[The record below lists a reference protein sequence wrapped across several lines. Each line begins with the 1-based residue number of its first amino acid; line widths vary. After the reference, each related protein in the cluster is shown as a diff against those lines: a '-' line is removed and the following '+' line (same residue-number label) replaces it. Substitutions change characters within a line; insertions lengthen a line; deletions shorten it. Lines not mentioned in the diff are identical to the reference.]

1 MALSPRTGRAG
12 FRNTGR
18 ECKRR
23 VVAPGV
29 PDRPRTV
36 RSSWNLADVQ
46 PDGGPGAVYGLVLP
60 GPGGVLFLFFCLAVL
75 LNPLLGLLKRRYA
88 LGRGELLAIYAM
100 LLLLMPAWAMTK
112 ALLGFMTGVTYY
124 ASPEMRHLEAVLPYS
139 LPWLA
144 VLDAEPVRWLYEGLP
159 KGGSVPWWAWV
170 VPLWSW
176 GSFLVALFVV
186 LGCVAVILRKQWEEH
201 ERFAFPIMQV
211 PLAMG
216 ERGDGWIGP
225 LFRGRM
231 MWSGFA
237 IPFAIGSMNAL
248 HSYYHTLPRISL
260 RAVIWIFRRAIPMS
274 IRLNFAL
281 LGYAYFVNLDVSL
294 SIWLLNVIA
303 KCINGVSAMLGA
315 ERYGVSGMVGRHSS
329 QGSEFLAFMG
339 MGYMLALA
347 GYSLWIARGHLKAVW
362 TKVLGRP
369 SPLVDSEEVLP
380 YRTAVACVLMGTLYL
395 GCWLYQAGLPPHV
408 IALLFIASFVVFLV
422 LARIVSETGYAAT
435 YSPLNPSEFV
445 VCAVGSSAFGPT
457 GLVTT
462 GVGYVWS
469 MTRLNTL
476 MPRASAALR
485 LAREMGRTRG
495 LIWAMGAA
503 LAVGLVVASHTTLD
517 LGYAL
522 RGPKPRL
529 LVPRRE
535 RRRVAVRRIRGTPA
549 AGSQP
554 GFLQGIRIYRTG
566 TGSCRSVHG
575 PANASVMVAH
585 PPDRPACK
593 HDMDDRTL
601 LFQYLSGMGHQGARD
616 EVRRG
621 DPVPEDQAVLYRDHP
636 GRGGLSGH
644 VEPHRLCHR
653 KGRQYVPSLVIHIS
667 NDDRPITSS
676 KRRHT
681 HAFSGT
687 D

>member
-1 MALSPRTGRAG
+1 MTRQAGTVISESRNPDVTSGDGLSLRAFLIGLGLCALLGVWLTYNRM
-12 FRNTGR
+12 
-18 ECKRR
+18 
-23 VVAPGV
+23 VVQGPFMGWYFL
-29 PDRPRTV
+29 DR
-36 RSSWNLADVQ
+36 
-46 PDGGPGAVYGLVLP
+46 
-60 GPGGVLFLFFCLAVL
+60 GVLFVFFCLAVL

-144 VLDAEPVRWLYEGLP
+144 VLDAEPVKWLYEGLP

-225 LFRGRM
+225 LFRGRL

-237 IPFAIGSMNAL
+237 IPFAIGSVNAL

-369 SPLVDSEEVLP
+369 SHLVDSEEVLP
-380 YRTAVACVLMGTLYL
+380 YRTAVASVLMGTLYL

-457 GLVTT
+457 GLVTA

-517 LGYAL
+517 LGYAHGGRNL
-522 RGPKPRL
+522 DYWFRDVNDAALPFDEYVGRRL
-529 LVPRRE
+529 LDPSPVFY
-535 RRRVAVRRIRGTPA
+535 RGFAYTGLGLGLA
-549 AGSQP
+549 ALFMVLRTRLSWWP
-554 GFLQGIRIYRTG
+554 IHPIALPVSTIWMTEHYYFSIFLAWGIK
-566 TGSCRSVHG
+566 
-575 PANASVMVAH
+575 ALVM
-585 PPDRPACK
+585 K
-593 HDMDDRTL
+593 
-601 LFQYLSGMGHQGARD
+601 FGGAT
-616 EVRRG
+616 
-621 DPVPEDQAVLYRDHP
+621 LYRKTRP
-636 GRGGLSGH
+636 FFIGIILGEAVCLGTW
-644 VEPHRLCHR
+644 
-653 KGRQYVPSLVIHIS
+653 SLIDFATGKVGNMS
-667 NDDRPITSS
+667 LL
-676 KRRHT
+676 
-681 HAFSGT
+681 
-687 D
+687 

>member
-1 MALSPRTGRAG
+1 MALSPRT
-12 FRNTGR
+12 
-18 ECKRR
+18 
-23 VVAPGV
+23 
-29 PDRPRTV
+29 
-36 RSSWNLADVQ
+36 DVQ
-46 PDGGPGAVYGLVLP
+46 NSGIPDANAKDGLSPRAFLIGLGLCALLGVWLTYNRMVVQGPFMGWYFLDR
-60 GPGGVLFLFFCLAVL
+60 GVLFVFFCLAVL

-176 GSFLVALFVV
+176 GSFLVVLFVV

-237 IPFAIGSMNAL
+237 IPFAIGSINAL

-294 SIWLLNVIA
+294 SVWLLNVIA

-369 SPLVDSEEVLP
+369 SHLVDSEEVLP

-457 GLVTT
+457 GLVTA

-517 LGYAL
+517 LGYAHGGRNL
-522 RGPKPRL
+522 DYWFRDVNDAALPFDEYVGRRL
-529 LVPRRE
+529 LDPSPVFY
-535 RRRVAVRRIRGTPA
+535 RGFA
-549 AGSQP
+549 
-554 GFLQGIRIYRTG
+554 YTG
-566 TGSCRSVHG
+566 LGLG
-575 PANASVMVAH
+575 
-585 PPDRPACK
+585 
-593 HDMDDRTL
+593 L
-601 LFQYLSGMGHQGARD
+601 
-616 EVRRG
+616 
-621 DPVPEDQAVLYRDHP
+621 AVLFMVLRTRLSWWPIHPIALPVSTIWMTEHYYFSIFLAWGIKALVMKFGGATLYRKTRP
-636 GRGGLSGH
+636 FFIGIILGEAVCLGTW
-644 VEPHRLCHR
+644 
-653 KGRQYVPSLVIHIS
+653 SLIDFATGKVGNMS
-667 NDDRPITSS
+667 LL
-676 KRRHT
+676 
-681 HAFSGT
+681 
-687 D
+687 

>member
-1 MALSPRTGRAG
+1 MALSPRTDAQDFGIPDANAKDGLSPRAFLIG
-12 FRNTGR
+12 LGLCALLGIWLTYNRM
-18 ECKRR
+18 
-23 VVAPGV
+23 VVQGPFMGWYFL
-29 PDRPRTV
+29 DR
-36 RSSWNLADVQ
+36 
-46 PDGGPGAVYGLVLP
+46 
-60 GPGGVLFLFFCLAVL
+60 GVLFLFFCLVVL

-225 LFRGRM
+225 LFRGRL

-237 IPFAIGSMNAL
+237 IPFAIGSVNAL

-369 SPLVDSEEVLP
+369 SHLVDSEEVLP

-457 GLVTT
+457 GLVTA

-517 LGYAL
+517 LGYAHGGRNL
-522 RGPKPRL
+522 DYWFRDVNDAALPFDEYVGRRL
-529 LVPRRE
+529 LDPSPVFY
-535 RRRVAVRRIRGTPA
+535 RGFA
-549 AGSQP
+549 
-554 GFLQGIRIYRTG
+554 YTG
-566 TGSCRSVHG
+566 LGLG
-575 PANASVMVAH
+575 
-585 PPDRPACK
+585 
-593 HDMDDRTL
+593 L
-601 LFQYLSGMGHQGARD
+601 
-616 EVRRG
+616 
-621 DPVPEDQAVLYRDHP
+621 AVLFMVLRTRLSWWPIHPIALPVSTIWMTEHYYFSIFLAWGIKALVMKFGGATLYRKTRP
-636 GRGGLSGH
+636 FFIGIILGEAVCLGTW
-644 VEPHRLCHR
+644 
-653 KGRQYVPSLVIHIS
+653 SLIDFATGKVGNMS
-667 NDDRPITSS
+667 LL
-676 KRRHT
+676 
-681 HAFSGT
+681 
-687 D
+687 

>member
-1 MALSPRTGRAG
+1 MEWRPRTDVQNSGIPEANAKDGLSPRAFLIGLGLCALLGIWLTYNRM
-12 FRNTGR
+12 
-18 ECKRR
+18 
-23 VVAPGV
+23 VVQGPFMGWYFL
-29 PDRPRTV
+29 DR
-36 RSSWNLADVQ
+36 
-46 PDGGPGAVYGLVLP
+46 
-60 GPGGVLFLFFCLAVL
+60 GVLFVFFLLAVL

-225 LFRGRM
+225 LFRGRL

-237 IPFAIGSMNAL
+237 IPFAIGSVNAL

-369 SPLVDSEEVLP
+369 SHLVDSEEVLP

-457 GLVTT
+457 GLVTA

-517 LGYAL
+517 LGYAHGGRNL
-522 RGPKPRL
+522 DYWFRDVNDAALPFDEYVGRRL
-529 LVPRRE
+529 LDPSPVFY
-535 RRRVAVRRIRGTPA
+535 RGFAYTGLGLGLA
-549 AGSQP
+549 ALFMVLRTRLSWWP
-554 GFLQGIRIYRTG
+554 IHPIALPVSTIWMTEHYYFSIFLAWGIK
-566 TGSCRSVHG
+566 
-575 PANASVMVAH
+575 ALVM
-585 PPDRPACK
+585 K
-593 HDMDDRTL
+593 
-601 LFQYLSGMGHQGARD
+601 FGGAT
-616 EVRRG
+616 
-621 DPVPEDQAVLYRDHP
+621 LYRKTRP
-636 GRGGLSGH
+636 FFIGIILGEAVCLGTW
-644 VEPHRLCHR
+644 
-653 KGRQYVPSLVIHIS
+653 SLIDFATGKVGNMS
-667 NDDRPITSS
+667 LL
-676 KRRHT
+676 
-681 HAFSGT
+681 
-687 D
+687 

>member
-1 MALSPRTGRAG
+1 MALSPRTGAQDFGIPDANAKDGLSPRAFLIG
-12 FRNTGR
+12 LGLCALLGIWLTYNRM
-18 ECKRR
+18 
-23 VVAPGV
+23 VVQGPFMGWYFL
-29 PDRPRTV
+29 DR
-36 RSSWNLADVQ
+36 
-46 PDGGPGAVYGLVLP
+46 
-60 GPGGVLFLFFCLAVL
+60 GVLFLFFCLAVL

-88 LGRGELLAIYAM
+88 LGRGELMAIYAM

-369 SPLVDSEEVLP
+369 SRLVDSEEVLP

-457 GLVTT
+457 GLVTA

-485 LAREMGRTRG
+485 LAREMGRTQG

-517 LGYAL
+517 LGYAHGGRNL
-522 RGPKPRL
+522 DYWFRDVNDAALPFDEYVGRRL
-529 LVPRRE
+529 LDPSPVFY
-535 RRRVAVRRIRGTPA
+535 RGFVYTGLGLGLA
-549 AGSQP
+549 ALLMVLRTRLSWWP
-554 GFLQGIRIYRTG
+554 IHPIALPVSTIWMTEHYYFSIFLAWGIK
-566 TGSCRSVHG
+566 
-575 PANASVMVAH
+575 ALVM
-585 PPDRPACK
+585 K
-593 HDMDDRTL
+593 
-601 LFQYLSGMGHQGARD
+601 FGGAT
-616 EVRRG
+616 
-621 DPVPEDQAVLYRDHP
+621 LYRKTRP
-636 GRGGLSGH
+636 FFIGIILGEAVCLGTW
-644 VEPHRLCHR
+644 
-653 KGRQYVPSLVIHIS
+653 SLIDFATGKVG
-667 NDDRPITSS
+667 NM
-676 KRRHT
+676 
-681 HAFSGT
+681 FLL
-687 D
+687 

>member
-1 MALSPRTGRAG
+1 MAQTAEL
-12 FRNTGR
+12 
-18 ECKRR
+18 
-23 VVAPGV
+23 VM
-29 PDRPRTV
+29 PDRRTTTGDGLSLRAFLIGLGLCV
-36 RSSWNLADVQ
+36 SLGVWLTYNRMVVQ
-46 PDGGPGAVYGLVLP
+46 GPFMGWYFLDR
-60 GPGGVLFLFFCLAVL
+60 GVLFLFFCLVVL

-100 LLLLMPAWAMTK
+100 LLLLMPAWAMSK

-139 LPWLA
+139 PPWLA
-144 VLDAEPVRWLYEGLP
+144 VLDVEAVRGLYEGLP

-186 LGCVAVILRKQWEEH
+186 LGCMAVVIRKQWEEH

-216 ERGDGWIGP
+216 ERGEGVIGP
-225 LFRGRM
+225 LFRSRM

-237 IPFAIGSMNAL
+237 IPFAVGSINAL
-248 HSYYHTLPRISL
+248 HSRFHTLPRMSL
-260 RAVIWIFRRAIPMS
+260 RAVIWIFRRTIPLS

-303 KCINGVSAMLGA
+303 KCINGVMAMLGA
-315 ERYGVSGMVGRHSS
+315 DRYGVSGMVGRHSS

-347 GYSLWIARGHLKAVW
+347 GYSLWIARDHLKAVW
-362 TKVLGRP
+362 AKTLGRP
-369 SPLVDSEEVLP
+369 SDLDDSEEVIP
-380 YRTAVACVLMGTLYL
+380 YRTAVACVLTGTLYL
-395 GCWLYQAGLPPHV
+395 GCWLYQAGLSPPV
-408 IALLFIASFVVFLV
+408 IAFLFVACFVVFFV

-462 GVGYVWS
+462 GLSYVWT
-469 MTRLNTL
+469 MTRLNTI

-517 LGYAL
+517 LGYAHGGRNLDYWL
-522 RGPKPRL
+522 RDVNDAALPFDEYVGRRL
-529 LVPRRE
+529 LDPSPIFYRGILYTGLGLG
-535 RRRVAVRRIRGTPA
+535 VA
-549 AGSQP
+549 
-554 GFLQGIRIYRTG
+554 
-566 TGSCRSVHG
+566 
-575 PANASVMVAH
+575 
-585 PPDRPACK
+585 
-593 HDMDDRTL
+593 
-601 LFQYLSGMGHQGARD
+601 
-616 EVRRG
+616 
-621 DPVPEDQAVLYRDHP
+621 AVLMVLRMRLPWWPLHPVALPVCTIWMTEHYYFSVFLAWGIKALVMKFGGATLYRRTRP
-636 GRGGLSGH
+636 FFIGIILGEAVCLGTW
-644 VEPHRLCHR
+644 
-653 KGRQYVPSLVIHIS
+653 SLIDFATGKVGNMS
-667 NDDRPITSS
+667 LL
-676 KRRHT
+676 
-681 HAFSGT
+681 
-687 D
+687 

>member
-1 MALSPRTGRAG
+1 MAWRPRNDVQRTRMPDANAKDGLSPRAFLIGLGLCALLGIWLTYNRM
-12 FRNTGR
+12 
-18 ECKRR
+18 
-23 VVAPGV
+23 VVQGPFMGWYFL
-29 PDRPRTV
+29 DR
-36 RSSWNLADVQ
+36 
-46 PDGGPGAVYGLVLP
+46 
-60 GPGGVLFLFFCLAVL
+60 GVLFLFFCLAVL

-369 SPLVDSEEVLP
+369 SRLVDSEEVLP

-395 GCWLYQAGLPPHV
+395 GCWLYQAGLPPLV

-457 GLVTT
+457 GLVTA

-517 LGYAL
+517 LGYAHGGRNL
-522 RGPKPRL
+522 DYWFRDVNDAALPFDEYVGRRL
-529 LVPRRE
+529 LDPSPVFY
-535 RRRVAVRRIRGTPA
+535 RGFA
-549 AGSQP
+549 
-554 GFLQGIRIYRTG
+554 YTG
-566 TGSCRSVHG
+566 LGLG
-575 PANASVMVAH
+575 
-585 PPDRPACK
+585 
-593 HDMDDRTL
+593 L
-601 LFQYLSGMGHQGARD
+601 
-616 EVRRG
+616 
-621 DPVPEDQAVLYRDHP
+621 AVLFMVLRTRLSWWPIHPIALPVSTIWMTEHYYFSIFLAWGIKALVMKFGGATLYRKTRP
-636 GRGGLSGH
+636 FFIGIILGEAVCLGTW
-644 VEPHRLCHR
+644 
-653 KGRQYVPSLVIHIS
+653 SLIDFATGKVGNMS
-667 NDDRPITSS
+667 LL
-676 KRRHT
+676 
-681 HAFSGT
+681 
-687 D
+687 

>member
-1 MALSPRTGRAG
+1 MTRQAGNVMSEGRSPVVTPGDGLSPRAFLIGLGLCALLGIWLTYNRM
-12 FRNTGR
+12 
-18 ECKRR
+18 
-23 VVAPGV
+23 VVQGPFMGWYFL
-29 PDRPRTV
+29 DR
-36 RSSWNLADVQ
+36 
-46 PDGGPGAVYGLVLP
+46 
-60 GPGGVLFLFFCLAVL
+60 GVLFVFFCLAVL

-144 VLDAEPVRWLYEGLP
+144 VLDAEPVSWLYEGLP
-159 KGGSVPWWAWV
+159 KGVSVPWWAWV

-237 IPFAIGSMNAL
+237 IPFAIGSINAL

-369 SPLVDSEEVLP
+369 SHLVDSEEVLP

-435 YSPLNPSEFV
+435 YSPLNPTEFV

-457 GLVTT
+457 GLVTA

-517 LGYAL
+517 LGYAHGGRNL
-522 RGPKPRL
+522 DYWFRDVNDAALPFDEYVGRRL
-529 LVPRRE
+529 LDPSPVFH
-535 RRRVAVRRIRGTPA
+535 RGFAYTGLGLGLA
-549 AGSQP
+549 ALFMVLRTRLSWWP
-554 GFLQGIRIYRTG
+554 IHPIALPVSTIWMTEHYYFSIFLAWGIK
-566 TGSCRSVHG
+566 
-575 PANASVMVAH
+575 ALVM
-585 PPDRPACK
+585 K
-593 HDMDDRTL
+593 
-601 LFQYLSGMGHQGARD
+601 FGGAT
-616 EVRRG
+616 
-621 DPVPEDQAVLYRDHP
+621 LYRKTRP
-636 GRGGLSGH
+636 FFIGIILGEAVCLGTW
-644 VEPHRLCHR
+644 
-653 KGRQYVPSLVIHIS
+653 SLIDFATGKVGNMS
-667 NDDRPITSS
+667 LL
-676 KRRHT
+676 
-681 HAFSGT
+681 
-687 D
+687 

>member
-1 MALSPRTGRAG
+1 MALSPRTGAQDFGIPDANAKDGLSPRAFLIG
-12 FRNTGR
+12 LGLCALLGIWLTYNRM
-18 ECKRR
+18 
-23 VVAPGV
+23 VVQGPFMGWYFL
-29 PDRPRTV
+29 DR
-36 RSSWNLADVQ
+36 
-46 PDGGPGAVYGLVLP
+46 
-60 GPGGVLFLFFCLAVL
+60 GVLFLFFCLAVL

-88 LGRGELLAIYAM
+88 LGRGELMAIYAM

-369 SPLVDSEEVLP
+369 SRLVDSEEVLP

-445 VCAVGSSAFGPT
+445 VCVVGSSAFGPT
-457 GLVTT
+457 GLVTA

-485 LAREMGRTRG
+485 LAREMGRTQG

-517 LGYAL
+517 LGYAHGGRNL
-522 RGPKPRL
+522 DYWFRDVNDAALPFDEYVGRRL
-529 LVPRRE
+529 LDPSPVFY
-535 RRRVAVRRIRGTPA
+535 RGFVYTGLGLGLA
-549 AGSQP
+549 ALLMVLRTRLTWWPIHPIALPVSTIWMTEHYYFSI
-554 GFLQGIRIYRTG
+554 FLAWGIK
-566 TGSCRSVHG
+566 
-575 PANASVMVAH
+575 ALVM
-585 PPDRPACK
+585 K
-593 HDMDDRTL
+593 
-601 LFQYLSGMGHQGARD
+601 FGGAT
-616 EVRRG
+616 
-621 DPVPEDQAVLYRDHP
+621 LYRKTRP
-636 GRGGLSGH
+636 LFIGIILGEAVCLGTW
-644 VEPHRLCHR
+644 
-653 KGRQYVPSLVIHIS
+653 SLIDFATGKVGNMS
-667 NDDRPITSS
+667 LL
-676 KRRHT
+676 
-681 HAFSGT
+681 
-687 D
+687 

>member
-1 MALSPRTGRAG
+1 MTRQAETVMSESRNPDVTSGDGLSLRAFLIGLGLCALLGVWLTYNRM
-12 FRNTGR
+12 
-18 ECKRR
+18 
-23 VVAPGV
+23 VVQGPFMGWYFL
-29 PDRPRTV
+29 DR
-36 RSSWNLADVQ
+36 
-46 PDGGPGAVYGLVLP
+46 
-60 GPGGVLFLFFCLAVL
+60 GVLFVFFCLTVL

-100 LLLLMPAWAMTK
+100 LLLLMPAWAMTR

-176 GSFLVALFVV
+176 GSFLVALFLV
-186 LGCVAVILRKQWEEH
+186 LGCLSVVLRKQWEEH

-237 IPFAIGSMNAL
+237 IPFTIGSVNAL
-248 HSYYHTLPRISL
+248 NSYFHTLPRVSL

-303 KCINGVSAMLGA
+303 KCTNGVFAMLGA

-347 GYSLWIARGHLKAVW
+347 GYSLWIARSHLKAVW
-362 TKVLGRP
+362 AKALRRP
-369 SPLVDSEEVLP
+369 SRLVDSEEVLP
-380 YRTAVACVLMGTLYL
+380 YRTAVACILLGTLYL

-408 IALLFIASFVVFLV
+408 FALLFIACFVVFLV

-457 GLVTT
+457 GLVTA

-517 LGYAL
+517 LGYTHGGRNLDYWFRDVNDAAL
-522 RGPKPRL
+522 PFDEYVGRRL
-529 LVPRRE
+529 LDPSPVFY
-535 RRRVAVRRIRGTPA
+535 T
-549 AGSQP
+549 
-554 GFLQGIRIYRTG
+554 GFLYTGLGLGLAALFMVLRTRLSWWPIHPIALPVSTIWMTEHYYFSIFLAWGIK
-566 TGSCRSVHG
+566 
-575 PANASVMVAH
+575 ALVM
-585 PPDRPACK
+585 K
-593 HDMDDRTL
+593 
-601 LFQYLSGMGHQGARD
+601 FGGAT
-616 EVRRG
+616 
-621 DPVPEDQAVLYRDHP
+621 LYRKTRP
-636 GRGGLSGH
+636 FFIGIILGEAVCLGTW
-644 VEPHRLCHR
+644 
-653 KGRQYVPSLVIHIS
+653 SLI
-667 NDDRPITSS
+667 D
-676 KRRHT
+676 
-681 HAFSGT
+681 FSTGKVGNMSLL
-687 D
+687 

>member
-1 MALSPRTGRAG
+1 MAQAA
-12 FRNTGR
+12 
-18 ECKRR
+18 R
-23 VVAPGV
+23 VVMSDVRKTAGSTGDGLSVRAFLIGLGLCAFLGV
-29 PDRPRTV
+29 WLTYNRMVVQGPFMGWYFLDR
-36 RSSWNLADVQ
+36 
-46 PDGGPGAVYGLVLP
+46 
-60 GPGGVLFLFFCLAVL
+60 GVLFLFFCLAVL
-75 LNPLLGLLKRRYA
+75 INPLLGLLKRRFA

-100 LLLLMPAWAMTK
+100 LLLLMPAWAMCK

-216 ERGDGWIGP
+216 ERGEGLIGP

-237 IPFAIGSMNAL
+237 VPLGIGSINAL
-248 HSYYHTLPRISL
+248 HSYFHTLPRMSL
-260 RAVIWIFRRAIPMS
+260 RTVIWIFRRAIPLS

-303 KCINGVSAMLGA
+303 KCINGAFVMLGA

-329 QGSEFLAFMG
+329 QGSELLAFMG

-347 GYSLWIARGHLKAVW
+347 GYSLWIARGHLRAVW
-362 TKVLGRP
+362 TKALGRE
-369 SPLVDSEEVLP
+369 SSLDDSDEVLP
-380 YRTAVACVLMGTLYL
+380 YRTAVACVVAGTLYL

-408 IALLFIASFVVFLV
+408 IALLFAACFVVFLV

-457 GLVTT
+457 GLVTN
-462 GVGYVWS
+462 GLNYVWT
-469 MTRLNTL
+469 MTRLNTM

-485 LAREMGRTRG
+485 LAGEMGRTRG

-517 LGYAL
+517 LGYAHGGRNL
-522 RGPKPRL
+522 DYWFRDVNDAALPFDEYVGRRL
-529 LVPRRE
+529 LDPSPVFYRGFAYTGLGLGIALLLMVLRMRLPWWPLHP
-535 RRRVAVRRIRGTPA
+535 VALPVSTIWMTEHYYF
-549 AGSQP
+549 SV
-554 GFLQGIRIYRTG
+554 FLAWGIKALVMKFG
-566 TGSCRSVHG
+566 G
-575 PANASVMVAH
+575 AS
-585 PPDRPACK
+585 
-593 HDMDDRTL
+593 
-601 LFQYLSGMGHQGARD
+601 
-616 EVRRG
+616 
-621 DPVPEDQAVLYRDHP
+621 LYRKTRPFFVGIIVGEAVCLGMWSIIDYFT
-636 GRGGLSGH
+636 GKVGNM
-644 VEPHRLCHR
+644 
-653 KGRQYVPSLVIHIS
+653 SLL
-667 NDDRPITSS
+667 
-676 KRRHT
+676 
-681 HAFSGT
+681 
-687 D
+687 

>member
-1 MALSPRTGRAG
+1 MERSLRQNIQKSETPEPASADGLSCRAFLIG
-12 FRNTGR
+12 LGLCAFLGVWLTYNRM
-18 ECKRR
+18 
-23 VVAPGV
+23 VVQGPFMGWYFL
-29 PDRPRTV
+29 DR
-36 RSSWNLADVQ
+36 
-46 PDGGPGAVYGLVLP
+46 
-60 GPGGVLFLFFCLAVL
+60 GVLFLFFCLAVL
-75 LNPLLGLLKRRYA
+75 INPLLGLLKRRFA

-100 LLLLMPAWAMTK
+100 LLLLMPAWSMCK

-144 VLDAEPVRWLYEGLP
+144 VLDVEPVRWLYEGLP

-186 LGCVAVILRKQWEEH
+186 LGCVAVILRKQWEEY

-216 ERGDGWIGP
+216 ERGEGLIGQ

-237 IPFAIGSMNAL
+237 VPFGIGSVNAL
-248 HSYYHTLPRISL
+248 HSYFHTLPRMSL
-260 RAVIWIFRRAIPMS
+260 RTVIWIFRRAIPLS

-303 KCINGVSAMLGA
+303 KCINGAFVMLGA

-329 QGSEFLAFMG
+329 QGSELLAFMG

-362 TKVLGRP
+362 AKALGRE
-369 SPLVDSEEVLP
+369 SSLDDSEEVIP
-380 YRTAVACVLMGTLYL
+380 YRAAVACVFVGTLYL
-395 GCWLYQAGLPPHV
+395 GCWLFQAGLPPHV
-408 IALLFIASFVVFLV
+408 IALLFAACFVVFLV
-422 LARIVSETGYAAT
+422 LARIVSETGYAAA

-445 VCAVGSSAFGPT
+445 VCAVGSSAFGPA
-457 GLVTT
+457 GLVTN
-462 GVGYVWS
+462 GLNYVWT
-469 MTRLNTL
+469 MTRLNTI

-485 LAREMGRTRG
+485 LAGEMPMTRG

-517 LGYAL
+517 LGYAHGGRNL
-522 RGPKPRL
+522 DYWFRDVNDAALPFDEYVGRRL
-529 LVPRRE
+529 LDPSPVFFRGFAYTGLGLGIAVLLMVLRMRLPWWPLHP
-535 RRRVAVRRIRGTPA
+535 VALPVSTIWMTEHYYF
-549 AGSQP
+549 SV
-554 GFLQGIRIYRTG
+554 FLAWGIKALVMKFGGASLYRTTRPFFIG
-566 TGSCRSVHG
+566 IIVGEAVCLGMWSIIDYFTGKVGNMS
-575 PANASVMVAH
+575 
-585 PPDRPACK
+585 
-593 HDMDDRTL
+593 L
-601 LFQYLSGMGHQGARD
+601 L
-616 EVRRG
+616 
-621 DPVPEDQAVLYRDHP
+621 
-636 GRGGLSGH
+636 
-644 VEPHRLCHR
+644 
-653 KGRQYVPSLVIHIS
+653 
-667 NDDRPITSS
+667 
-676 KRRHT
+676 
-681 HAFSGT
+681 
-687 D
+687 

>member
-1 MALSPRTGRAG
+1 MAWRPRNDVQRTRMPDANTKDGLSPRAFLIGLGLCALLGIWLTYNRM
-12 FRNTGR
+12 
-18 ECKRR
+18 
-23 VVAPGV
+23 VVQGPFMGWYFL
-29 PDRPRTV
+29 DR
-36 RSSWNLADVQ
+36 
-46 PDGGPGAVYGLVLP
+46 
-60 GPGGVLFLFFCLAVL
+60 GVLFLFFCLAVL

-237 IPFAIGSMNAL
+237 IPFVIGSMNAL

-369 SPLVDSEEVLP
+369 SRLVDSEEVLP

-457 GLVTT
+457 GLVTA

-517 LGYAL
+517 LGYAHGGRNL
-522 RGPKPRL
+522 DYWFRDVNDAALPFDEYVGRRL
-529 LVPRRE
+529 LDPSPVFY
-535 RRRVAVRRIRGTPA
+535 RGFVYTGLGLGLA
-549 AGSQP
+549 ALFMVLRTRLSWWP
-554 GFLQGIRIYRTG
+554 IHPIALPVSTIWMTEHYYFSIFLAWGIK
-566 TGSCRSVHG
+566 
-575 PANASVMVAH
+575 ALVM
-585 PPDRPACK
+585 K
-593 HDMDDRTL
+593 
-601 LFQYLSGMGHQGARD
+601 FGGAT
-616 EVRRG
+616 
-621 DPVPEDQAVLYRDHP
+621 LYRKTRP
-636 GRGGLSGH
+636 FFIGIILGEAVCLGTW
-644 VEPHRLCHR
+644 
-653 KGRQYVPSLVIHIS
+653 SLIDFATGKVGNMS
-667 NDDRPITSS
+667 LL
-676 KRRHT
+676 
-681 HAFSGT
+681 
-687 D
+687 

>member
-1 MALSPRTGRAG
+1 MALSPRTGAQKFGIPDANAKDGLSPRAFLIG
-12 FRNTGR
+12 LGLCALLGIWLTYNRM
-18 ECKRR
+18 
-23 VVAPGV
+23 VVQGPFMGWYFL
-29 PDRPRTV
+29 DR
-36 RSSWNLADVQ
+36 
-46 PDGGPGAVYGLVLP
+46 
-60 GPGGVLFLFFCLAVL
+60 GVLFLFFCLAVL

-369 SPLVDSEEVLP
+369 SRLVDSEEVLP

-435 YSPLNPSEFV
+435 YSPLNPTEFV

-457 GLVTT
+457 GLVTA

-517 LGYAL
+517 LGYAQGGRNL
-522 RGPKPRL
+522 DYWFRDVNDAALPFDEYVGRRL
-529 LVPRRE
+529 LDPSPVFY
-535 RRRVAVRRIRGTPA
+535 RGFAYTGLGLGLA
-549 AGSQP
+549 ALFMVLRTRLSWWP
-554 GFLQGIRIYRTG
+554 IHPIALPVSTIWMTEHYYFSIFLAWGIK
-566 TGSCRSVHG
+566 
-575 PANASVMVAH
+575 ALVM
-585 PPDRPACK
+585 K
-593 HDMDDRTL
+593 
-601 LFQYLSGMGHQGARD
+601 FGGAT
-616 EVRRG
+616 
-621 DPVPEDQAVLYRDHP
+621 LYRKTRP
-636 GRGGLSGH
+636 FFIGIILGEAVCLGTW
-644 VEPHRLCHR
+644 
-653 KGRQYVPSLVIHIS
+653 SLIDFATGKVGNMS
-667 NDDRPITSS
+667 LL
-676 KRRHT
+676 
-681 HAFSGT
+681 
-687 D
+687 

>member
-1 MALSPRTGRAG
+1 MARQAGNVMSESRNPDVASGDGLSLRAFLIG
-12 FRNTGR
+12 LGLCALLGVWLTYNRM
-18 ECKRR
+18 
-23 VVAPGV
+23 VVQGPFMGWYFL
-29 PDRPRTV
+29 DR
-36 RSSWNLADVQ
+36 
-46 PDGGPGAVYGLVLP
+46 
-60 GPGGVLFLFFCLAVL
+60 GVLFVFFCLAVL
-75 LNPLLGLLKRRYA
+75 LNPLLALLKRRYA

-100 LLLLMPAWAMTK
+100 LLLLMPAWAMTR

-144 VLDAEPVRWLYEGLP
+144 VLDSEPVRWLYEGLP

-186 LGCVAVILRKQWEEH
+186 LGCLSVVLRKQWEEH

-231 MWSGFA
+231 MWSGFS
-237 IPFAIGSMNAL
+237 IPFAIGSVNAL
-248 HSYYHTLPRISL
+248 NSYFHTLPRVSL
-260 RAVIWIFRRAIPMS
+260 RTVIWIFRRAIPMS

-303 KCINGVSAMLGA
+303 KCINGVFAILGA

-347 GYSLWIARGHLKAVW
+347 GYSLWIARSHLKAVW
-362 TKVLGRP
+362 AKALGRP
-369 SPLVDSEEVLP
+369 SRLVDSEEALP
-380 YRTAVACVLMGTLYL
+380 YRTAVACILLGTLYL

-408 IALLFIASFVVFLV
+408 IAFLFVACFVVFLV

-457 GLVTT
+457 GLVTAGT
-462 GVGYVWS
+462 SYVWT

-503 LAVGLVVASHTTLD
+503 MAVGLVVASHTTLD
-517 LGYAL
+517 LGYAHGGRNL
-522 RGPKPRL
+522 DYWFRDVNDAALPFDEYVGRRL
-529 LVPRRE
+529 LDPSPVFY
-535 RRRVAVRRIRGTPA
+535 T
-549 AGSQP
+549 
-554 GFLQGIRIYRTG
+554 GFLYTGLGLGLAALFMVLRTRLSWWPIHPIALPVSTIWMTEHYYFSIFLAWGIK
-566 TGSCRSVHG
+566 
-575 PANASVMVAH
+575 ALVM
-585 PPDRPACK
+585 K
-593 HDMDDRTL
+593 
-601 LFQYLSGMGHQGARD
+601 FGGAT
-616 EVRRG
+616 
-621 DPVPEDQAVLYRDHP
+621 LYRKTRP
-636 GRGGLSGH
+636 FFIGIILGEAVCLGAW
-644 VEPHRLCHR
+644 
-653 KGRQYVPSLVIHIS
+653 SLIDFATGKVGNIS
-667 NDDRPITSS
+667 LL
-676 KRRHT
+676 
-681 HAFSGT
+681 
-687 D
+687 

>member
-1 MALSPRTGRAG
+1 MEWRAPTDGQNSGIPETNAKDGLSPRAFLIGLGLCALLGIWLTYNRM
-12 FRNTGR
+12 
-18 ECKRR
+18 
-23 VVAPGV
+23 VVQGPFMGWYFL
-29 PDRPRTV
+29 DR
-36 RSSWNLADVQ
+36 
-46 PDGGPGAVYGLVLP
+46 
-60 GPGGVLFLFFCLAVL
+60 GVLFVFFLLAVL

-124 ASPEMRHLEAVLPYS
+124 ASPEMRHLEVVLPYS

-186 LGCVAVILRKQWEEH
+186 LGCVAVILRRQWEEH

-369 SPLVDSEEVLP
+369 SHLVDSEEVLP

-395 GCWLYQAGLPPHV
+395 GCWLYQAGLPSHV

-445 VCAVGSSAFGPT
+445 ICAVGSSAFGPT

-503 LAVGLVVASHTTLD
+503 LAAGLVVASHTTLD
-517 LGYAL
+517 LGYAHGGRNL
-522 RGPKPRL
+522 DYWFRDVNDAALPFDEYVGRRL
-529 LVPRRE
+529 LDPSPVFY
-535 RRRVAVRRIRGTPA
+535 RGFA
-549 AGSQP
+549 
-554 GFLQGIRIYRTG
+554 FTG
-566 TGSCRSVHG
+566 LGLG
-575 PANASVMVAH
+575 
-585 PPDRPACK
+585 
-593 HDMDDRTL
+593 L
-601 LFQYLSGMGHQGARD
+601 
-616 EVRRG
+616 
-621 DPVPEDQAVLYRDHP
+621 AVLFMVLRTRLSWWPIHPIALPVSTIWMTEHYYFSIFLAWGIKALVMKFGGATLYRKTRP
-636 GRGGLSGH
+636 FFIGIILGEAVCLGTW
-644 VEPHRLCHR
+644 
-653 KGRQYVPSLVIHIS
+653 SLIDLATGKVGNMS
-667 NDDRPITSS
+667 LL
-676 KRRHT
+676 
-681 HAFSGT
+681 
-687 D
+687 

>member
-1 MALSPRTGRAG
+1 MTRQAGTVISESRNPDVTSNGDGLSLRAFLIGLGLCALLGIWLTYNRM
-12 FRNTGR
+12 
-18 ECKRR
+18 
-23 VVAPGV
+23 VVQGPFMGWYFL
-29 PDRPRTV
+29 DR
-36 RSSWNLADVQ
+36 
-46 PDGGPGAVYGLVLP
+46 
-60 GPGGVLFLFFCLAVL
+60 GVLFLFFFLVVL

-225 LFRGRM
+225 LFRGRL

-237 IPFAIGSMNAL
+237 IPFAIGSVNAL

-369 SPLVDSEEVLP
+369 SHLVDSEEVLP

-408 IALLFIASFVVFLV
+408 IALLFFASFVVFLV

-457 GLVTT
+457 GLVTA

-517 LGYAL
+517 LGYAHGGRNL
-522 RGPKPRL
+522 DYWFRDVNDAALPFDEYVGRRL
-529 LVPRRE
+529 LDPSPVFY
-535 RRRVAVRRIRGTPA
+535 RGFAYTGLGLGLA
-549 AGSQP
+549 ALFMVLRTRLSWWP
-554 GFLQGIRIYRTG
+554 IHPIALPVSTIWMTEHYYFSIFLAWGIK
-566 TGSCRSVHG
+566 
-575 PANASVMVAH
+575 ALVM
-585 PPDRPACK
+585 K
-593 HDMDDRTL
+593 
-601 LFQYLSGMGHQGARD
+601 FGGAT
-616 EVRRG
+616 
-621 DPVPEDQAVLYRDHP
+621 LYRKTRP
-636 GRGGLSGH
+636 FFIGIILGEAVCLGTW
-644 VEPHRLCHR
+644 
-653 KGRQYVPSLVIHIS
+653 SLIDFATGKVGNMS
-667 NDDRPITSS
+667 LL
-676 KRRHT
+676 
-681 HAFSGT
+681 
-687 D
+687 

>member
-1 MALSPRTGRAG
+1 MALSPRTGAQDSGIPDANAKDGLSPRAFLIG
-12 FRNTGR
+12 LGLCALLGIWLTYNRM
-18 ECKRR
+18 
-23 VVAPGV
+23 VVQGPFMGWYFL
-29 PDRPRTV
+29 DR
-36 RSSWNLADVQ
+36 
-46 PDGGPGAVYGLVLP
+46 
-60 GPGGVLFLFFCLAVL
+60 GVLFLFFCLAVL

-225 LFRGRM
+225 LFRGRL

-237 IPFAIGSMNAL
+237 IPFAIGSVNAL

-369 SPLVDSEEVLP
+369 SHLVDSEEVLP

-457 GLVTT
+457 GLVTA

-476 MPRASAALR
+476 MPRASATLR

-517 LGYAL
+517 LGYAHGGRNL
-522 RGPKPRL
+522 DYWFRDVNDAALPFDEYVGRRL
-529 LVPRRE
+529 LDPSPVFY
-535 RRRVAVRRIRGTPA
+535 RGFAYTGLGLGLA
-549 AGSQP
+549 ALFMVLRTRLSWWP
-554 GFLQGIRIYRTG
+554 IHPIALPVSTIWMTEHYYFSIFLAWGIK
-566 TGSCRSVHG
+566 
-575 PANASVMVAH
+575 ALVM
-585 PPDRPACK
+585 K
-593 HDMDDRTL
+593 
-601 LFQYLSGMGHQGARD
+601 FGGAT
-616 EVRRG
+616 
-621 DPVPEDQAVLYRDHP
+621 LYRKTRP
-636 GRGGLSGH
+636 FFVGIILGEAVCLGTW
-644 VEPHRLCHR
+644 
-653 KGRQYVPSLVIHIS
+653 SLIDFATGMVGNMS
-667 NDDRPITSS
+667 LL
-676 KRRHT
+676 
-681 HAFSGT
+681 
-687 D
+687 